1 MRIIPKR
8 SKMKSTIFKSW
19 GLKDIIIMFIIL
31 VAVVLICM
39 SNLPGRFIVAI
50 TIAVISIALFMPT
63 GSNTLFYTEALQF
76 IKFAAGKKKFTKE
89 KDIDSLMPFKDIN
102 EQGVIIYDNYYAV
115 VLEVGQKE
123 FGIEDDYQQD
133 IDIDTLA
140 QALKYIEDG
149 QAIDLIKIDRPVK
162 FDGQVQNVWDKLTAV
177 EDDDEERKAVKQ
189 LVYYSRLQQLDDINN
204 VQKIYCP
211 FYYIVI
217 YDSDERSLDQSANS
231 IAETIGQ
238 INLDTKR
245 LNATETAVFLKYSF
259 TCNFDEREAD
269 SLKREELMGWIKPKK
284 ITFGTTKYKID
295 DVTAFSYC
303 IADYPNA
310 VGNAWGAKLFDIDNT
325 KVVMQIRP
333 VDQFK
338 AIKRI
343 DGAVNEL
350 ASKQERKASEMIEKD
365 AHIASM
371 GALLENLQNENEF
384 LYDVTTTITRFCYD
398 EGDNIQTAR
407 RKLRQDLSA
416 QGFVA
421 SNLFARQI
429 DGFIAANVS
438 RRIKLKNHER
448 GINSS
453 SLAAVFPF
461 VHTNIMEPGGK
472 LYGVYNNYPLIL
484 DMWKRSADYTNSNG
498 MIIGKPGGGKSFFS
512 KLMLTHEWTEGTMC
526 FILDPEA
533 EYLQLARNLKGT
545 IIDVGNAVEGRIN
558 PFHIYDVLTDDGSKA
573 EPTTIFAA
581 HLKFLESF
589 FRTIMP
595 DCDADVLELINN
607 IVVEVYAGRG
617 ITEYTDCSEF
627 DADKFPLF
635 DDVYGAISA
644 RIEKEENLLFKNNLL
659 RAQMYLK
666 KFARGGR
673 YADLWNAPS
682 TLLTTSDFVVFNF
695 QSLFANKNQTVANA
709 QMLLVFRYMEQ
720 QIINIR
726 EANNAAG
733 KMRHIIVFADEAH
746 LFIDKNCPIAV
757 DFFYQMN
764 KRIRKYF
771 GSFIPATQNIS
782 DWNSTEE
789 LRNKTSVIIKN
800 SQYNFVFGLSKM
812 DMQDLTAVFG
822 GAGAFNDE
830 EIYLITTAGRGETFF
845 IGSSR
850 QRAMVQIIAHQFVQ
864 ALFEKPLKNVLELPD
879 YQAIRELSARDNQS

>member
-19 GLKDIIIMFIIL
+19 GIKDIIVMFIIL
-31 VAVVLICM
+31 VIVLLICM
-39 SNLPGRFIVAI
+39 SNLPGRFVVAI
-50 TIAVISIALFMPT
+50 VIAIMSIMLFMPT
-63 GSNTLFYTEALQF
+63 GPSTLFYTDALQF
-76 IKFAAGKKKFTKE
+76 LKFSFEKKKFTKE
-89 KDIDSLMPFKDIN
+89 KDIDMLMPFKDIN
-102 EQGVIIYDNYYAV
+102 ERGVIVYDNYFAA

-123 FGIEDDYQQD
+123 FGIEDEYQQN

-140 QALKYIEDG
+140 QALKYVEDG
-149 QAIDLIKIDRPVK
+149 QTVDLVKIDRPVK
-162 FDGQVQNVWDKLTAV
+162 FDDQVSAVWEKMKSAGD
-177 EDDDEERKAVKQ
+177 EDEERKAVKQ

-204 VQKIYCP
+204 VEKIYCP

-217 YDSDERSLDQSANS
+217 YDEEPRSLEQSINS
-231 IAETIGQ
+231 IAASLEQ
-238 INLDTKR
+238 ISLSTKR
-245 LNATETAVFLKYSF
+245 LDATETAVFLKYSF
-259 TCNFDEREAD
+259 TRNFDEREAD
-269 SLKREELMGWIKPKK
+269 SLKREDLMNWIKPKE
-284 ITFGTTKYKID
+284 ITFGTNKYKID
-295 DVTAFSYC
+295 DVTAFCYC
-303 IADYPNA
+303 LADYPNA

-338 AIKRI
+338 AVKRI
-343 DGAVNEL
+343 DAAVNEL
-350 ASKQERKASEMIEKD
+350 ASKEERKASEMIEKD

-371 GALLENLQNENEF
+371 GTLLENLQNENEC
-384 LYDVTTTITRFCYD
+384 LYDVTTTVTRFCYD
-398 EGDNIQTAR
+398 GDDAVQTAR

-416 QGFVA
+416 QGFTA
-421 SNLFARQI
+421 SNLFCRQI
-429 DGFIAANVS
+429 DGFLAANIS
-438 RRIKLKNHER
+438 RRAKLKIFER

-461 VHTNIMEPGGK
+461 VHTNIMEPNGK
-472 LYGVYNNYPLIL
+472 LYGAYNEYPLIL
-484 DMWKRSADYTNSNG
+484 DIWKRSSDYTNSNG

-512 KLMLTHEWTEGTMC
+512 KLMLTHEWAEGSTC

-533 EYLQLARNLKGT
+533 EYLQLARNVKGT

-573 EPTTIFAA
+573 EPSTVFAA

-607 IVVEVYAGRG
+607 IVVEVYDARG

-627 DADKFPLF
+627 SADKFPLF
-635 DDVYGAISA
+635 DDVYSA
-644 RIEKEENLLFKNNLL
+644 VTNRIAVEENLLFKNNLL

-695 QSLFANKNQTVANA
+695 QSLFANKNQIVANA

-726 EANNAAG
+726 EANRAAR
-733 KMRHIIVFADEAH
+733 KIRHVVVFADEAH
-746 LFIDKNCPIAV
+746 LFIDKNCPVAV

-771 GSFIPATQNIS
+771 GAFIPTTQNIS

-830 EIYLITTAGRGETFF
+830 EMYLITTAGRGETFF
-845 IGSSR
+845 IGSSK
-850 QRAMVQIIAHQFVQ
+850 QRAMVQIIAHDFVRT
-864 ALFEKPLKNVLELPD
+864 LFEQPIKDVLSLPE
-879 YQAIRELSARDNQS
+879 YKTVCQLLEHNK